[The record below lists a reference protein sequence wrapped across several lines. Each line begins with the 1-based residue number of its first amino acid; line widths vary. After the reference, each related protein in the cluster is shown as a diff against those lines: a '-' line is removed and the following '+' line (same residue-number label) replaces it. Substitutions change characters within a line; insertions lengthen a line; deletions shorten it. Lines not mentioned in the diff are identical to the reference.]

1 MKGLTTVLLILVVA
15 LSASTG
21 YLGYLVANEPTK
33 TEVLDD
39 LTWEEIATEVVGELT
54 WDEIST
60 MKAFTPVSGFSVDD
74 VTGEIGG
81 EAFIDD
87 LDREVFID
95 SAVERI
101 VCLHPAATE
110 MIFDLAVDSKL
121 VAVSDSWSGN
131 AFAPDPVESWIETPE
146 DIDNEI
152 EDRVS
157 DGELT
162 ALNAFS
168 VGSEA
173 ILDLEP
179 DVVFAFGYTLPAYAE
194 DMQDIVPVICFAPTT
209 LADVLEN
216 LVVIGRV
223 VGKEVEAND
232 MVEEIK
238 EDIADIAS
246 LTIDKSKP
254 KVFCEVNYYGGIYTT
269 GNESFVSSLII
280 LAGGEDIGTAVSS
293 DNAIISEE
301 YIVDSQ
307 PEIIIL
313 LDTPWETAATVAG
326 RSGWDTIPAVTN
338 GKIYEATT
346 EDRDLIQRSGP
357 RIVEGLEVLL
367 GIIHP
372 ELSE

>member
-1 MKGLTTVLLILVVA
+1 MKGLTIVLLVLVVA
-15 LSASTG
+15 LAASTG
-21 YLGYLVANEPTK
+21 YLGYQVATEPTK

-39 LTWEEIATEVVGELT
+39 LTWDEIATEVVGDLT
-54 WDEIST
+54 WDELST
-60 MKAFTPVSGFSVDD
+60 MKAFTPVSGFSIAD
-74 VTGEIGG
+74 VVGEIGG
-81 EAFIDD
+81 ENFVDD
-87 LDREVFID
+87 LDRKVSID

-101 VCLHPAATE
+101 VCLNPAATE
-110 MIFDLAVDSKL
+110 MIFDLGIDSKL

-152 EDRVS
+152 EARVS
-157 DGELT
+157 AGELT

-168 VGSEA
+168 VGAEA

-194 DMQDIVPVICFAPTT
+194 DLQDIVPVFCFSPTT

-216 LVVIGRV
+216 LVVIGRI
-223 VGKEVEAND
+223 VGKETEANNMVEA
-232 MVEEIK
+232 IK
-238 EDIADIAS
+238 AGIADIAS
-246 LTIDKSKP
+246 LTVDKSKP
-254 KVFCEVNYYGGIYTT
+254 KVFCEINYYGGIYTT
-269 GNESFVSSLII
+269 GNDSFLSSLII

-313 LDTPWETAATVAG
+313 LDTPWETAVTVEG
-326 RSGWDTIPAVTN
+326 RSGWNTIPAVTN

-357 RIVEGLEVLL
+357 RIVEGLKVLL